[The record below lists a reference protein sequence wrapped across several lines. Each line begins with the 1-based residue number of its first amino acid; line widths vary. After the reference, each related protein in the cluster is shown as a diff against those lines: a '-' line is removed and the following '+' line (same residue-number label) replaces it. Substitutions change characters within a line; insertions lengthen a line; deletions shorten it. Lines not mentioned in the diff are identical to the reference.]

1 MAGMGESG
9 FIWFTGIVVD
19 IVDPVKVG
27 RVKVRIIPEHGDP
40 NNPGLKKVIE
50 TADLFWATPIMPIN
64 SASFEGVGLSPT
76 GLFKGSNVFGFYLDG
91 MNKAQPM
98 IVGSFH
104 LSARGGDSNN
114 NDVSSLARGVSPVQ
128 KEYEKK
134 EPQTQYG
141 AEYPFNKTL
150 TTFAGHVIEID
161 DTPDAER
168 IHIYHT
174 SGSYVEM
181 NPDGSV
187 VSKSMAND
195 VEVVMKDKSVFVK
208 GNVQIEADGRINLVS
223 GKGIKLSAP
232 GGVYVD
238 GSLMVNGSITSG
250 VGVTGTFTTPTGD
263 KIDVQGGI
271 VINMYR

>member
-1 MAGMGESG
+1 MAGMGENG

-91 MNKAQPM
+91 ANKAQPM
-98 IVGSFH
+98 IMGSFH
-104 LSARGGDSNN
+104 LSARNGDPNN

>member
-1 MAGMGESG
+1 MAGMGENG

-19 IVDPVKVG
+19 IIDPVKVG

-50 TADLFWATPIMPIN
+50 TGDLFWATPIVPVN
-64 SASFEGVGLSPT
+64 SASFEGIGISPT
-76 GLFKGSNVFGFYLDG
+76 GLFVGSNVFGFYLDG
-91 MNKAQPM
+91 MHKAQPM

-104 LSARGGDSNN
+104 LSARGGNPNN
-114 NDVSSLARGVSPVQ
+114 NDVSSLARGGGPVQ
-128 KEYEKK
+128 KEYEKH

-141 AEYPFNKTL
+141 AQYPYNKTL
-150 TTFAGHVIEID
+150 TTWAGHVIEID
-161 DTPDAER
+161 DTPDADR
-168 IHIYHT
+168 IHVYHS

-187 VSKSMAND
+187 VSKTMDND
-195 VEVVMKDKSVFVK
+195 VEVVMKDKSVYVK
-208 GNVQIEADGRINLVS
+208 GNVQIEADGRINLVA

-232 GGVYVD
+232 GGVYID
-238 GSLMVNGSITSG
+238 GSLMVGGSITSG
-250 VGVTGTFTTPTGD
+250 TGITGTFTSPTGD